1 MREATGISIRRACR
15 LAELSR
21 TVLAHQPKPHPENEA
36 LQARMIELAHER
48 RRFGYRRIHVLL
60 RREGVHANHKR
71 IERLYSLAGLT
82 VRKRRRRK
90 HIALERQPLL
100 LPPGPNEVWSMDF
113 VMDRLE
119 DGRKL
124 KVLTIVDDF
133 TKEAVEIALDHGM
146 ASAYVVRLLEDIVR
160 FRGKPAAIR
169 TDQGPQFTAQAL
181 DQWAYRNGITLK
193 LIQPGKP
200 TQNGYIESFNGK
212 FRDECLNEHWFSTL
226 AEARAIISA
235 WRRDY
240 NELRPHSAIGY
251 LTPAEYG
258 ARHRSE
264 RDAVQNQEINY
275 PSKPG
280 LN

>member
-21 TVLAHQPKPHPENEA
+21 TVLIHQPKRHPENEA
-36 LQARMIELAHER
+36 IQTRMVELAHER

-71 IERLYSLAGLT
+71 IERLYQLAGLT
-82 VRKRRRRK
+82 VRRRRRRER
-90 HIALERQPLL
+90 IALERQPLY
-100 LPPGPNEVWSMDF
+100 LPAGQNEVWSMDF

-124 KVLTIVDDF
+124 KALTIVDDF
-133 TKEAVEIALDHGM
+133 TKESVDIALDHGM
-146 ASAYVVRLLEDIVR
+146 SSHYVARVLDQAVR
-160 FRGKPAAIR
+160 FRGKPGAIR
-169 TDQGPQFTAQAL
+169 TDQGPEFTARAL
-181 DQWAYRNGITLK
+181 DQWAYRNGVTLK

-226 AEARAIISA
+226 AEARAIVTA

-240 NELRPHSAIGY
+240 NETRPHSSIGY

-258 ARHRSE
+258 ARHRSR
-264 RDAVQNQEINY
+264 RDAAQNHEIN
-275 PSKPG
+275 
-280 LN
+280 

>member
-1 MREATGISIRRACR
+1 VAAMTEGSAISIRRACR
-15 LAELSR
+15 LVGLSR
-21 TVLAHQPKPHPENEA
+21 TSFAHQSTPDPENETIMTR
-36 LQARMIELAHER
+36 LTELAQER
-48 RRFGYRRIHVLL
+48 RRFGYRRLHVLL

-71 IERLYSLAGLT
+71 VHRLYRLAGLA
-82 VRKRRRRK
+82 VRRRRRRMRV
-90 HIALERQPLL
+90 ALERQPLL
-100 LPPGPNEVWSMDF
+100 LPSGPNEVWSMDF

-119 DGRKL
+119 DGRRL
-124 KVLTIVDDF
+124 KVLTVVDDF

-146 ASAYVVRLLEDIVR
+146 GSHYVVRVLENVVR

-169 TDQGPQFTAQAL
+169 TDQGPEFTANAL

-200 TQNGYIESFNGK
+200 MQNGYVESFNGK

-226 AEARAIISA
+226 AEARAIIAS

-240 NELRPHSAIGY
+240 NENRPHSAIDY

-258 ARHRSE
+258 ARHRW
-264 RDAVQNQEINY
+264 RDAVQN
-275 PSKPG
+275 
-280 LN
+280 

>member
-21 TVLAHQPKPHPENEA
+21 TVLSHQPKRDPENEA
-36 LQARMIELAHER
+36 IQARMVELAHER

-71 IERLYSLAGLT
+71 IERLYQLAGLA

-90 HIALERQPLL
+90 YIALERQPLL
-100 LPPGPNEVWSMDF
+100 LPGGPNEVWSMDF

-124 KVLTIVDDF
+124 KALTIVDDF
-133 TKEAVEIALDHGM
+133 TKESVDIALDHGM
-146 ASAYVVRLLEDIVR
+146 GGRYVVRVLEGIVR
-160 FRGKPAAIR
+160 FRGKPGAIR
-169 TDQGPQFTAQAL
+169 TDQGPEFTSQAL
-181 DQWAYRNGITLK
+181 DQWAYRNGVTLK

-226 AEARAIISA
+226 AEARAIVTA

-240 NELRPHSAIGY
+240 NEHRPHSSIGY

-258 ARHRSE
+258 ARHRSR
-264 RDAVQNQEINY
+264 RDVAQNQEIN
-275 PSKPG
+275 
-280 LN
+280 

>member
-21 TVLAHQPKPHPENEA
+21 TTFGHEAQPDPQNQA
-36 LQARMIELAHER
+36 ITARMIELAHER

-60 RREGVHANHKR
+60 RREGVQANHKR
-71 IERLYSLAGLT
+71 VHRLYRLAGLA
-82 VRKRRRRK
+82 VRRRRRRER
-90 HIALERQPLL
+90 IALERQPLL
-100 LPPGPNEVWSMDF
+100 LPAGPNQVWSMDF

-124 KVLTIVDDF
+124 KALTIVDDF
-133 TKEAVEIALDHGM
+133 TKESVDIALDHGM
-146 ASAYVVRLLEDIVR
+146 GSHYVVRVLDGIVR
-160 FRGKPAAIR
+160 FRGKPGAIR
-169 TDQGPQFTAQAL
+169 TDQGPEFTAGAL
-181 DQWAYRNGITLK
+181 DQWAYRNGVTLK

-226 AEARAIISA
+226 AEARAIVAA

-240 NELRPHSAIGY
+240 NENRPHSSIGY
-251 LTPAEYG
+251 LTPAAYG
-258 ARHRSE
+258 ALHRSK
-264 RDAVQNQEINY
+264 RDAAQNQEIN
-275 PSKPG
+275 
-280 LN
+280 

>member
-21 TVLAHQPKPHPENEA
+21 TVLTHQAKRRPENEA
-36 LQARMIELAHER
+36 IQARMVELAHER
-48 RRFGYRRIHVLL
+48 RRFGYRRIHILL
-60 RREGVHANHKR
+60 RREGVQANHKR
-71 IERLYSLAGLT
+71 IERLYRQAGLT
-82 VRKRRRRK
+82 VRKRRKRAR
-90 HIALERQPLL
+90 IALERQPLL
-100 LPPGPNEVWSMDF
+100 LPGGPNEVWSMDF

-124 KVLTIVDDF
+124 KALTIVDDF
-133 TKEAVEIALDHGM
+133 TKESVDIALDHGM
-146 ASAYVVRLLEDIVR
+146 GSRYVVRVLEDVVR
-160 FRGKPAAIR
+160 FRGKPSAIR
-169 TDQGPQFTAQAL
+169 TDQGPEFTAQAL

-200 TQNGYIESFNGK
+200 MQNGYIESFNGK

-226 AEARAIISA
+226 VEARAIIGA

-240 NELRPHSAIGY
+240 NENRPHSAIGY

-258 ARHRSE
+258 ARHRSR
-264 RDAVQNQEINY
+264 RDAVQTQEIN
-275 PSKPG
+275 
-280 LN
+280 

>member
-15 LAELSR
+15 LAGLSR
-21 TVLAHQPKPHPENEA
+21 TTFEHEPKVDPENQA
-36 LQARMIELAHER
+36 LTARMIELAQER

-60 RREGVHANHKR
+60 RREGVQANHKR
-71 IERLYSLAGLT
+71 VHRLYRMAGLA
-82 VRKRRRRK
+82 VRRRRRRERV
-90 HIALERQPLL
+90 AVERQPLL
-100 LPPGPNEVWSMDF
+100 LPGRPNEVWSMDF

-119 DGRKL
+119 DGRRL

-146 ASAYVVRLLEDIVR
+146 GSHHVVRILERVVR

-169 TDQGPQFTAQAL
+169 TDQGPEFTARAL

-200 TQNGYIESFNGK
+200 MQNGYVESFNGK

-226 AEARAIISA
+226 AEARVIVAA

-240 NELRPHSAIGY
+240 NESRPHSSIGY
-251 LTPAEYG
+251 LTPAQYG
-258 ARHRSE
+258 ALHRSFV
-264 RDAVQNQEINY
+264 RDAAQNQ
-275 PSKPG
+275 
-280 LN
+280 